1 MNHNR
6 PGTDPLTVTV
16 LVFPGV
22 RLLDVTG
29 PIEVFASANE
39 FGGRYRVQVASED
52 GAAVIT
58 SAGTRIGADLRVDEI
73 REPYDVLVVPG
84 GPEWETLIKDD
95 ALLDVVRR
103 LHGMARCTASVC
115 TGAFLL
121 AAAGLL
127 RGRRAVTHWR
137 QSRQLAVRFPSVR
150 VQPDA
155 IFVRDGPMM
164 TSAGVSAGIDL
175 SLALVEEHFG
185 AEVARAVAK
194 DMVVFMQRPGGQSQF
209 SVRTHT
215 PHSRQEVLR
224 RVLDEVAANPGANH
238 TLPAM
243 SRRAGISV
251 RHMSRLFDE
260 EVGTTPARYVEQV
273 RLEAAQ
279 VLLETGHDSLP
290 VVARRTGFGSAESLR
305 RAFVRHLGVTP
316 GAFRTSFR
324 TTGTG
329 TNADRN
335 AGAATATAT
344 SIAIPIANTEQDRQA

>member
-6 PGTDPLTVTV
+6 PGTRPLTVTI

-29 PIEVFASANE
+29 PIEVFTTAND
-39 FGGRYRVQVASED
+39 FGGRYRVRIASED

-58 SAGTRIGADLRVDEI
+58 SAGTRIGADVRVDDV
-73 REPYDVLVVPG
+73 RQPDDVLVVPG

-103 LHGMARCTASVC
+103 LHGMARRTASVC

-137 QSRQLAVRFPSVR
+137 HSGQLAVRFPSVR
-150 VQPDA
+150 VEADA
-155 IFVRDGPMM
+155 VFVRDGPMM

-175 SLALVEEHFG
+175 SLALVEEHWG
-185 AEVARAVAK
+185 AEVARSVAK

-209 SVRTHT
+209 SARAQL
-215 PHSRQEVLR
+215 PHSRRKVLR
-224 RVLDEVAANPGANH
+224 RVLDEVAANPGAEH
-238 TLPAM
+238 TLTAM

-251 RHMSRLFDE
+251 RHMGRLFGE
-260 EVGTTPARYVEQV
+260 EVGTTPARYVERV

-279 VLLETGHDSLP
+279 VLLETGDDPLP

-324 TTGTG
+324 TTGVGRTD
-329 TNADRN
+329 AHSE
-335 AGAATATAT
+335 A
-344 SIAIPIANTEQDRQA
+344 